1 MLAVTTTSNGTLLVL
16 VLSLLY
22 YVIGELFLW
31 AIFDFFLSTASNRI
45 DMTYMRGMILLQSQR
60 LQPSMRIC
68 TNSAMYL
75 GLTG

>member
-31 AIFDFFLSTASNRI
+31 AIFDFFCPPLLTA
-45 DMTYMRGMILLQSQR
+45 
-60 LQPSMRIC
+60 
-68 TNSAMYL
+68 
-75 GLTG
+75 